1 MAKRGSQE
9 GSIFKR
15 ANGKW
20 GAALQ
25 VDGKRRYVYAATR
38 KEVQEKLHVL
48 QREAQTG
55 AFSSLSRQG
64 IAHGITVR
72 AFLEQWVTLVA
83 QTNVRPRTWDHYDL
97 CVRRMIPLIG
107 RVKLVALTANNIRAM
122 EVALSTS
129 RKLSARTV
137 RHCHAV
143 LHNAL
148 NEAARQGV
156 IARNP
161 SGDVTA
167 PRIVRKELHTLSRHQ
182 VKQLLAISKGTR
194 WHALWALLIATG
206 MRLGEA
212 TALRWQD
219 IDLTRGVA
227 TIQRSLQ
234 RHRTIGLVFAE
245 PKTAGSRR
253 AVQLPK
259 GVVANLREHRIIVE
273 RMKADTGD
281 SWKDCELVFPAQS
294 GGPIDPGRVN
304 TALHNDLHK
313 SGLPRLR
320 VHDLRHSTATL
331 LLEEDTHPKIVQDLL
346 GHSTIAMTLDLYS
359 HVTPRL
365 QDEATAKLQQM
376 LFDTG
381 PDTPANKKNRRCRT
395 DSQP

>member
-25 VDGKRRYVYAATR
+25 YDGKRKYVYAATR
-38 KEVQEKLHVL
+38 KEVQEKLHML

-55 AFSSLSRQG
+55 AFAAGSRQG
-64 IAHGITVR
+64 MSHDVTVQ
-72 AFLEQWVTLVA
+72 AFLEHWLALVA
-83 QTNVRPRTWDHYDL
+83 KSQVRPRTWDHYDL
-97 CVRRMIPLIG
+97 CVRRIVPLIG
-107 RVKLVALTANNIRAM
+107 TIKLAALTANNIRAM
-122 EVALSTS
+122 EVALSAS
-129 RKLSARTV
+129 KGLSSRTV

-148 NEAARQGV
+148 NEAVKQGV

-161 SGDVTA
+161 TSDVTA
-167 PRIVRKELHTLSRHQ
+167 PRIVRKELHTLSRRQ

-194 WHALWALLIATG
+194 WHALWALLITTG
-206 MRLGEA
+206 LRLGEA

-219 IDLTRGVA
+219 LDLARGVA
-227 TIQRSLQ
+227 TIQRGLQ
-234 RHRTIGLVFAE
+234 RQRTTGLVFVE

-259 GVVANLREHRIIVE
+259 GTIAILQEHRIIVE
-273 RMKADTGD
+273 GMQVSLGD
-281 SWKDCELVFPAQS
+281 FCKDCDLVFPALT
-294 GGPIDPGRVN
+294 GGPVDPARVN

-313 SGLPRLR
+313 AGLPRLR
-320 VHDLRHSTATL
+320 VHDLRHSAATL
-331 LLEEDTHPKIVQDLL
+331 LLEAGTHPKIVQDLL

-365 QDEATAKLQQM
+365 QEEVTARMQEM
-376 LFDTG
+376 LFDTD
-381 PDTPANKKNRRCRT
+381 PD
-395 DSQP
+395 DSEHDGRHKRGSHP